1 MARRT
6 DPVGPRAGLSPQSDM
21 ADNCAYLEQL
31 LHQDIPLT
39 QALGLGVLG
48 WQGGELR
55 LSLPLAANLNHKSSM
70 FGGSLYCGAVLA
82 GWGWLHLS
90 LRETG
95 IGDGHIV
102 IQQGQIDYAE
112 PVLSDAVVAC
122 TAPPL
127 TEWEKFMALYRRRG
141 MARIRL
147 QSRILVGDVEAVCF
161 SGQYVLHR

>member
-1 MARRT
+1 M
-6 DPVGPRAGLSPQSDM
+6 DSSSL
-21 ADNCAYLEQL
+21 YLEQL

-48 WQGGELR
+48 WQAGELR

-90 LRETG
+90 LREAGVT
-95 IGDGHIV
+95 DGHIV
-102 IQQGQIDYAE
+102 IQQGQIDYPQ
-112 PVLSDAVVAC
+112 PVLSDAVAVCA
-122 TAPPL
+122 APAAA
-127 TEWEKFMALYRRRG
+127 EWDKFLVLYRRRG
-141 MARIRL
+141 LARL
-147 QSRILVGDVEAVCF
+147 KLHSRILVGGAEAVRF

>member
-1 MARRT
+1 M
-6 DPVGPRAGLSPQSDM
+6 SD
-21 ADNCAYLEQL
+21 DRAYLEQL

-48 WQGGELR
+48 WQAGQLR

-90 LRETG
+90 LREAG
-95 IGDGHIV
+95 VADGHIV

-112 PVLSDAVVAC
+112 PVLADAEAIC
-122 TAPPL
+122 TAPPVA
-127 TEWEKFMALYRRRG
+127 EWEKFLALYRRRG
-141 MARIRL
+141 LARIRL
-147 QSRILVGDVEAVCF
+147 HSHILAEGAEAVRF